1 VRAPTLVGRLYFVDF
16 LAAICG
22 VVVKKIAQQQF
33 ANFAIP
39 TLLAVMVLVVE
50 SLKLPRY

>member
-1 VRAPTLVGRLYFVDF
+1 VRAPTLVVRQYFVVF

-22 VVVKKIAQQQF
+22 VVGKKIAQQQF

-39 TLLAVMVLVVE
+39 TLLGLMALVAE